1 MKVSANIRETVTVLL
16 FLTLIVGCT
25 QEQKPRLE
33 VVNYDQLFDI
43 IKPSD
48 DKLYVVNFWA
58 TWCKPCME
66 ELPHF
71 LELDADFR
79 SNKKYEMILVSLD
92 NPSNLKTGV
101 VRVVQTMNIQPNVFL
116 LDDAKRM
123 NEWIPAINE
132 DWSGS
137 IPATAFYKNGVQL
150 EFHEGQLTKEE
161 LNNLIQKY
169 L

>member
-1 MKVSANIRETVTVLL
+1 MMVKSNLRNTGAILL
-16 FLTLIVGCT
+16 LVVLIVGCSKA
-25 QEQKPRLE
+25 QKPRLE
-33 VVNYDQLFDI
+33 GVNYDQLFNI

-66 ELPHF
+66 ELPYY
-71 LELDADFR
+71 LELDTDLR
-79 SNKKYEMILVSLD
+79 SNKGYEMVLVSLD
-92 NPSNLKTGV
+92 KSSNLNTGV
-101 VRVVQTMNIQPNVFL
+101 AKVVQAMNIKPNVFL

-123 NEWIPAINE
+123 NEWIPAINK
-132 DWSGS
+132 DWGGS
-137 IPATAFYKNGVQL
+137 IPATALYKNGVQL

-161 LNNLIQKY
+161 LNNLIQKH